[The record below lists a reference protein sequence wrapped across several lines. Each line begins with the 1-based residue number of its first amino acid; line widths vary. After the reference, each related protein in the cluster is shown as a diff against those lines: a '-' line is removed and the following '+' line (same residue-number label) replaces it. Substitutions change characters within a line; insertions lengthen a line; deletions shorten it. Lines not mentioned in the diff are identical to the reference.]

1 MSAFTGEAGAPQSG
15 TALDDAF
22 CDWHSSHRSYRTAR
36 GIEAV
41 TFTLLENF
49 TVSTTDLTDVG
60 GGRWETTGSPQEV
73 TVALTQADRS
83 ELEASY
89 FALVESVCP
98 NEPDGTLETDFDPPY
113 TFEVLPRAFAFEG
126 NYPNPFHGQ
135 TTLRFALP
143 EATEVTLSVYD
154 VRGRKV
160 ATLVEEELPAGTHD
174 ITWQGRGR
182 NGQALASG
190 LYFARLDAGEHTALR
205 RLTLVR

>member
-1 MSAFTGEAGAPQSG
+1 MSVPRVRKSRIPATS
-15 TALDDAF
+15 LDLPE
-22 CDWHSSHRSYRTAR
+22 
-36 GIEAV
+36 G
-41 TFTLLENF
+41 
-49 TVSTTDLTDVG
+49 
-60 GGRWETTGSPQEV
+60 
-73 TVALTQADRS
+73 
-83 ELEASY
+83 
-89 FALVESVCP
+89 
-98 NEPDGTLETDFDPPY
+98 
-113 TFEVLPRAFAFEG
+113 EVLQLEDGGSAAESATQKAFVPGGPVGTDDTYKALADQTLSAFAFEG